1 MSMYKIILNV
11 TPQYQTRIIFFKF
24 GKRCLTLRT
33 THWRI
38 TRRRMDLLPCHTLL
52 KELII
57 AIQAYFKA
65 HRFIIKHR
73 LWKWILIPGILY
85 AVLFCAGIYFFWQ
98 SSAHV
103 IDYVFSR
110 TGIKALMVKEQDSWV
125 RFLFIFGQVILQLI
139 LLIFYFSWF
148 KYLFL
153 IIGSPV
159 FAYISE
165 RTESIIEG
173 KDYPFDVRQFTRDI
187 FRGIAIAIRNTL
199 WQTVYMISIFILTFI
214 PLIGWATPVLAL
226 FVECYYFGFSML
238 DYNSERRRLSVS
250 QSIDFIGNHKGL
262 AIGNGM
268 VFYLMHALPI
278 IGWILAPTYAVIAA
292 TLSLQP
298 QKKS

>member
-1 MSMYKIILNV
+1 
-11 TPQYQTRIIFFKF
+11 
-24 GKRCLTLRT
+24 
-33 THWRI
+33 
-38 TRRRMDLLPCHTLL
+38 LL

-65 HRFIIKHR
+65 HQFIVKNK
-73 LWKWILIPGILY
+73 LWKWILIPGIIY
-85 AVLFCAGIYFFWQ
+85 AALFCAGIYFFWH
-98 SSAHV
+98 SSTLV
-103 IDYVFSR
+103 IDYVFSK
-110 TGIKALMVKEQDSWV
+110 TGIKALMIKEQDSWI

-139 LLIFYFSWF
+139 LLFFYFSWF

-165 RTESIIEG
+165 RTESIIHGKEYPFNLKQFG
-173 KDYPFDVRQFTRDI
+173 KDVA
-187 FRGIAIAIRNTL
+187 RGIAIAIRNTL
-199 WQTVYMISIFILTFI
+199 WQTVYMISIFILSFI

-238 DYNSERRRLSVS
+238 DYSSERRKLSVS
-250 QSIDFIGNHKGL
+250 QSIHFIGHHKGL

-278 IGWILAPTYAVIAA
+278 IGWVLAPTYAVIAA
-292 TLSLQP
+292 TLSFHSSP
-298 QKKS
+298 KEAFS